1 VLWSGKARM
10 GTARQVRRGSLWFVV
25 ATSGMEG
32 FVKAGWVRRG
42 SVWYVE
48 VRYGRQGGER

>member
-1 VLWSGKARM
+1 M